1 MSLKSK
7 YTTSNGSRKRR
18 VFALT
23 WRARPLRMTLS
34 YRKISNGGR
43 SSNTGK
49 IVIYSKG
56 SIKKRIKF
64 FNICYTTRTAN
75 PLLLSSITFLPTVN
89 KLVNLLITDA
99 GSYFYFPSTHTTHM
113 FTLTSA
119 YGAYTDS
126 FTRGFRNFFSLIFK
140 LKTFKKISNL
150 ELIPNKG
157 IQYARSAGSFAK
169 MLNLNVARHVAL
181 IKLPSGVRKYFSI
194 YSVALA
200 DSCTLSE
207 KKKIEPS
214 SKWLFSFY
222 RSKSSSSWRS

>member
-1 MSLKSK
+1 MTLKSK

-23 WRARPLRMTLS
+23 WRARPFRTILS

-43 SSNTGK
+43 SLTTGK

-56 SIKKRIKF
+56 SIKKRIKLV
-64 FNICYTTRTAN
+64 NVCYTTRTSN
-75 PLLLSSITFLPTVN
+75 PLLLSSITFVPFIN
-89 KLVNLLITDA
+89 KLLNLFITDS
-99 GSYFYFPSTHTTHM
+99 GSYFYFPSTHAAHM

-119 YGAYTDS
+119 YGAHTDT

-150 ELIPNKG
+150 ELLPNKG
-157 IQYARSAGSFAK
+157 IQYARSAGSYAK
-169 MLNLNVARHVAL
+169 MLNLNVSRHVAL

-194 YSVALA
+194 YSIALA
-200 DSCTLSE
+200 DSCALSI
-207 KKKIEPS
+207 KKNWVIVKVV
-214 SKWLFSFY
+214 FFVV
-222 RSKSSSSWRS
+222 